1 MKLSEGHV
9 SDSQANGK
17 SQLDSLLRQFS
28 AFARTHTF
36 DASWLIKPGG
46 VKRLSIE
53 MAPREEPTNTETV
66 RLVENENE

>member
-1 MKLSEGHV
+1 MSESEGHV
-9 SDSQANGK
+9 SDSQPNGK
-17 SQLDSLLRQFS
+17 SQLDRVLNHFS

-36 DASWLIKPGG
+36 DASWFIEPGG